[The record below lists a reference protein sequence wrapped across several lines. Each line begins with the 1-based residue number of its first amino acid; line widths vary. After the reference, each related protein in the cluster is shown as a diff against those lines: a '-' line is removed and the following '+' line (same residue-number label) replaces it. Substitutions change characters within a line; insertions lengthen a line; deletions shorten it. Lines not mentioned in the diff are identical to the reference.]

1 MSIYK
6 FTRNKYKNK
15 NLYWYSRCFFLVVVF
30 VFCIWDTVSC
40 SPDWSWTHYIA
51 EGDFE
56 LLIFLTLGHW
66 GLDFH
71 RLGKHST
78 SELYPSYSLTSVY
91 SPAHALSR
99 WHSDFYSYG
108 VPWWALYFALLLKLL
123 FRALVSQGL
132 QTQGPRKAV
141 NQSMKLT
148 QNMVEGWRNS
158 ICLSPGK
165 GTEPCDRHGNCVS
178 IDIPNVVLA
187 LDPGPYTCQEA
198 LHRWALS
205 PLHILCLQSLHPMR
219 HFYTECAVWL
229 PLVKKH
235 VPADA
240 RSDFL
245 KMLKMRKLRLL
256 YKSCDFK
263 ILAFF
268 KISYRE
274 APKCHRWKLSLA
286 HRLTGLILLT

>member
-1 MSIYK
+1 MFFSCCC
-6 FTRNKYKNK
+6 FCFLHLR
-15 NLYWYSRCFFLVVVF
+15 YSFMQPRLVLNSLHS
-30 VFCIWDTVSC
+30 WGWLWT
-40 SPDWSWTHYIA
+40 PDLSYPGA
-51 EGDFE
+51 
-56 LLIFLTLGHW
+56 L
-66 GLDFH
+66 
-71 RLGKHST
+71 RLGLPQIRKA
-78 SELYPSYSLTSVY
+78 LYQWAVSQLLSDICVY

-165 GTEPCDRHGNCVS
+165 GTEPRDRHGNCVS

-187 LDPGPYTCQEA
+187 LDPGPYTCQEG

-229 PLVKKH
+229 PLVKEH

-245 KMLKMRKLRLL
+245 KMLEMRKLRLL

-274 APKCHRWKLSLA
+274 APKCHSWKLSLA